1 MITSSED
8 TNLFEG
14 GEQQVNQQIKQWFH
28 DFLRHAL
35 YQSSSIASSY
45 LIAPSGKEP
54 LSERLKIQ
62 FTDIHTSHTVSENH
76 GGSSSSPIPS
86 AQSVVIDFTHVMN
99 YDMDIAMSIRQEF
112 YRFEPF
118 LTDALNIVYK
128 EWIHSQSS
136 SASRTKLASS
146 DANTSMM
153 SMAMNESAI
162 FASSPHENNSTIQ
175 LKFVNL
181 PDMLQI
187 RQLRSVHIGQL
198 VSISGVVTRSS
209 EVRPELVE
217 GIFNCVECGTV
228 SDPIP
233 QQFKYTEPI
242 SCVNKTCTNTK
253 RWRLDMHRSR
263 FVDWQKLKVQ
273 ENTHEIPS
281 GSMPRTLDIILR
293 NDCVECAKAGDKCL
307 FTGTLLAVP
316 DVGKM
321 FGGAQSQLIN
331 ANTRK
336 KGDIEKQG
344 VKGIKDLGVR
354 ELTYRLVFL
363 ANSVEPIDHNMSNSN
378 TAPSS
383 GMSSAA
389 LSSHNGEQE
398 THEEFMKRCTA
409 EEYEKILK
417 MSKDVNI
424 YENLAASICPSIF
437 GHKNIK
443 KGILLMLFGGV
454 HKETEELIQIRG
466 DINICIVGDPSTA
479 KSQFLK
485 YVAHLIPRAVYTS
498 GKASSAAGLTA
509 SVVRDSER
517 GEFTIEAGALMLAD
531 NGVCCIDEFDK
542 MDVKDQVAIHEAME
556 QQTISIAKAGIRAT
570 LNARASI
577 LAAANPIGGRYNPRK
592 TLKANLGITPA
603 IMSRFDLFFV
613 VQDECDAEIDKK
625 IAEHIVSVHQNKG
638 ASTLDKTLDGV
649 TQITVGSNTVQY
661 SPEDIKLYLKYC
673 RTCIHPILT
682 QEAQEELV
690 KQYVKL
696 RQNDKVGSN
705 SYRITVRQLE
715 SLVRLSE
722 SLARLHCES
731 RIEVNHVRRAIELLK
746 TSITKVA
753 KSDVVLSGTGD
764 DNDEEING
772 EPRSSILALR
782 EKNQQ
787 ESTRELLRN
796 LKNQRRKIEAALELA
811 RESQS
816 EEEQKLGEIEIQ
828 AEKLRNSIDSDEIDP
843 EEKDTQEEQLIE
855 LEKKKLQI
863 SKRVA
868 EARKR
873 VELLSEQLEKEVEKS
888 QQLIQDE
895 EEGVKD
901 QGESSLRH
909 TNEDD
914 DEMQDEATHN
924 ELDSTTTPTD
934 MNDIM
939 TNSES
944 QTEPPRKKKKTT
956 KTISAEEYTTFCNR
970 IASYVQLQDSC
981 SRKDIIEFYIQ
992 THGSTLSTK
1001 KANKLAKLLDK
1012 IIDKMNNE
1020 SILIKTNIRSISKN
1034 NNRMEDVFIKNSNFE
1049 PTVM

>member
-1 MITSSED
+1 MNEGNGGDNETSTMNHDEFGD
-8 TNLFEG
+8 GG

-28 DFLRHAL
+28 EFLRHSL
-35 YQSSSIASSY
+35 NQTN
-45 LIAPSGKEP
+45 LNMFVHESGKEP
-54 LSERLKIQ
+54 LGERLQIQ
-62 FTDIHTSHTVSENH
+62 FADIHTKSESD
-76 GGSSSSPIPS
+76 GSSIPS
-86 AQSVVIDFTHVMN
+86 ARSVMVDFTNVMN

-118 LTDALNIVYK
+118 LTQSLNIVYK
-128 EWIHSQSS
+128 EWIHSNITRKMIDIHQIDQS
-136 SASRTKLASS
+136 
-146 DANTSMM
+146 
-153 SMAMNESAI
+153 
-162 FASSPHENNSTIQ
+162 SSPHENNSTIQ

-187 RQLRSVHIGQL
+187 RQLRSAHIGQL
-198 VSISGVVTRSS
+198 ISLSGVVTRSS

-217 GIFNCVECGTV
+217 GIFHCVECGTV

-233 QQFKYTEPI
+233 QQFKYTEPT
-242 SCVNKTCTNTK
+242 SCINKTCTNTK
-253 RWRLDMHRSR
+253 RWRLDMHNSR

-293 NDCVECAKAGDKCL
+293 NDCVESAKAGDRCL

-331 ANTRK
+331 ANSKK

-344 VKGIKDLGVR
+344 VKGIKELGVR
-354 ELTYRLVFL
+354 ELTYRLLFL
-363 ANSVEPIDHNMSNSN
+363 ATSVETIDHTNNNNTNNTNNNKSMASQMINSSALSNSN
-378 TAPSS
+378 NNNNGSVDFESS
-383 GMSSAA
+383 
-389 LSSHNGEQE
+389 
-398 THEEFMKRCTA
+398 EEFMKKCTA
-409 EEYEKILK
+409 EEHEKILK
-417 MSKDVNI
+417 MSKDEDI
-424 YENLAASICPSIF
+424 YENLASSLCPSIF

-454 HKETEELIQIRG
+454 HKETEEKIQIRG

-485 YVAHLIPRAVYTS
+485 FVSHLIPRAVYTS

-509 SVVRDSER
+509 SVVKDSER

-638 ASTLDKTLDGV
+638 QLTCISNININMNNNMNSNMNNMNQMNNQMNQMNNGM
-649 TQITVGSNTVQY
+649 TQIGSNIAQY
-661 SPEDIKLYLKYC
+661 SSEDIKLYLRYC
-673 RTCIHPILT
+673 RNCIHPILT
-682 QEAQEELV
+682 TQAREELT
-690 KQYVKL
+690 KQYIKL

-715 SLVRLSE
+715 SLIRLSE
-722 SLARLHCES
+722 ALARLHCES
-731 RIEVNHVRRAIELLK
+731 RVEINHVRRAIELLK

-753 KSDVVLSGTGD
+753 QSDIILSNSDGIDGMMMMNET
-764 DNDEEING
+764 ING
-772 EPRSSILALR
+772 ELKSNIQKQR

-787 ESTRELLRN
+787 ESTRDLLRN
-796 LKNQRRKIEAALELA
+796 LKNQRRKIETALNLALDSQNEQELLLKQI
-811 RESQS
+811 EEQSQS
-816 EEEQKLGEIEIQ
+816 IKYISEYEQ
-828 AEKLRNSIDSDEIDP
+828 DPDER
-843 EEKDTQEEQLIE
+843 DTQEERLLE
-855 LEKKKLQI
+855 LEKKKSQI
-863 SKRVA
+863 KKRLE
-868 EARKR
+868 EARQR
-873 VELLSEQLEKEVEKS
+873 VDLLSDQLEREIEKS
-888 QQLIQDE
+888 QQLEDATINSNNMMD
-895 EEGVKD
+895 D
-901 QGESSLRH
+901 NDDMIDDNNNSLLERQYNH
-909 TNEDD
+909 
-914 DEMQDEATHN
+914 H
-924 ELDSTTTPTD
+924 
-934 MNDIM
+934 
-939 TNSES
+939 
-944 QTEPPRKKKKTT
+944 
-956 KTISAEEYTTFCNR
+956 
-970 IASYVQLQDSC
+970 
-981 SRKDIIEFYIQ
+981 
-992 THGSTLSTK
+992 STL
-1001 KANKLAKLLDK
+1001 
-1012 IIDKMNNE
+1012 NE
-1020 SILIKTNIRSISKN
+1020 
-1034 NNRMEDVFIKNSNFE
+1034 
-1049 PTVM
+1049 

>member
-8 TNLFEG
+8 THLFEG

-35 YQSSSIASSY
+35 VGTNTSSY

-62 FTDIHTSHTVSENH
+62 FSDIHTSHSVSSENN
-76 GGSSSSPIPS
+76 GTSSSPIPS
-86 AQSVVIDFTHVMN
+86 ARSVVIDFSHIMN
-99 YDMDIAMSIRQEF
+99 YDMDIAMTIRQEF

-118 LTDALNIVYK
+118 LTEALNIVYK

-136 SASRTKLASS
+136 SLRMKLANSN
-146 DANTSMM
+146 DVNASMM
-153 SMAMNESAI
+153 SMAMNESVV
-162 FASSPHENNSTIQ
+162 FGSSSSSSSSPHENNSTIQ

-198 VSISGVVTRSS
+198 VSVSGVVTRSS

-233 QQFKYTEPI
+233 QQFKYTEPS

-253 RWRLDMHRSR
+253 RWRLDMHHSR

-293 NDCVECAKAGDKCL
+293 NDCVECAKAGDRCL

-331 ANTRK
+331 ANSRK

-363 ANSVEPIDHNMSNSN
+363 ANSVEAIDHNTNNGHS
-378 TAPSS
+378 
-383 GMSSAA
+383 SSATSTS
-389 LSSHNGEQE
+389 LSTNNGEQE

-424 YENLAASICPSIF
+424 YENLAVSLCPSIF

-454 HKETEELIQIRG
+454 HKETEDHIQIRG

-542 MDVKDQVAIHEAME
+542 MDAKDQVAIHEAME

-625 IAEHIVSVHQNKG
+625 IAEHIVCVHQNKG
-638 ASTLDKTLDGV
+638 ASTLDKTLDGA

-673 RTCIHPILT
+673 RTCIHPLLSL
-682 QEAQEELV
+682 EAQQELV
-690 KQYVKL
+690 TQYKKL
-696 RQNDKVGSN
+696 RQNDKVGTN

-715 SLVRLSE
+715 SMIRLSE

-731 RIEVNHVRRAIELLK
+731 RVEVNHVRKAVELLK

-753 KSDVVLSGTGD
+753 KSDIVLSGTGD
-764 DNDEEING
+764 DEEING
-772 EPRSSILALR
+772 ESRSSILALR

-816 EEEQKLGEIEIQ
+816 EEEQKLGEIESQ
-828 AEKLRNSIDSDEIDP
+828 ADKLRNSIDSDEIDP
-843 EEKDTQEEQLIE
+843 EDKDTQEEQLIE

-863 SKRVA
+863 TKRVT

-873 VELLSEQLEKEVEKS
+873 VVLLTEQLEKEVEKS
-888 QQLIQDE
+888 QQLIQQEEDE
-895 EEGVKD
+895 FMKD
-901 QGESSLRH
+901 QEEIASQKRH
-909 TNEDD
+909 TNDD
-914 DEMQDEATHN
+914 DEMQEEAPHS
-924 ELDSTTTPTD
+924 EFDPQTTAATD
-934 MNDIM
+934 T
-939 TNSES
+939 TNSEL
-944 QTEPPRKKKKTT
+944 QPPRKKKKQT
-956 KTISAEEYTTFCNR
+956 KAISTEEYTTFCNR
-970 IASYVQLQDSC
+970 IASYVQLQESC

-1001 KANKLAKLLDK
+1001 KANMLEQLLDK
-1012 IIDKMNNE
+1012 VIDKMNND
-1020 SILIKTNIRSISKN
+1020 SILIKTNIRSSSKTS
-1034 NNRMEDVFIKNSNFE
+1034 NRMEDVFIKNSNFE
-1049 PTVM
+1049 PTLM